1 MSTERKNSKDYFE
14 ITLDCQKFNSSEIHV
29 TTSEQ
34 KILIERKKENCPE
47 NSWAARHATR
57 TYPVPSEFDTTSM
70 RTKLENGM
78 LHVYCDHRD
87 QDAKKDAHSG
97 PSSSTKTE

>member
-1 MSTERKNSKDYFE
+1 MSTERSSSKDYFE
-14 ITLDCQKFNSSEIHV
+14 ITLDCQKFKENEIHV
-29 TTSEQ
+29 TTSDQ

-57 TYPVPSEFDTTSM
+57 TYPVPHEFDPQSI

-78 LHVYCDHRD
+78 LHVYCDT
-87 QDAKKDAHSG
+87 KKEDSNQ
-97 PSSSTKTE
+97 PSSSSSTKDPTK